1 MDSDEDLTFADLA
14 KKKGFKKKE
23 EKPAPE
29 AKGKRETIAELYYDE
44 DFGYQSKARTYQMA
58 HARDARITRNDVE
71 DWFRENG
78 VAQKPRSFKNSY
90 VAKYPRQEYQMDLFQ
105 MNKNSGIKDW
115 NKICMIMVDIF
126 TKYTTIT
133 PVEGKDAYE
142 LRKAIKRLFKKMG
155 GDPGMLYTDQEPA
168 LKKKQVT
175 RYLDKEDVHLIMT
188 MTHAAVAE
196 RQIRTFKRMIADRM
210 RERPEGERYYHNQ
223 EFLDSLTAVYNRTKH
238 TTTGKTPIDARK
250 PENKKEVRMKL
261 ELARRPVR
269 HYPRLEVGDTVRTLV
284 KKEPFSKES
293 DPNWSKKLYKID
305 SIEGERIS
313 NVTDQVFYKLRPPG
327 NKPEYLQHELLLVR
341 KGSAAGEPGAASSG

>member
-1 MDSDEDLTFADLA
+1 MDSDEDLTFDELA
-14 KKKGFKKKE
+14 KKKGFKKE

-58 HARDARITRNDVE
+58 HARDARITRKDVE

-133 PVEGKDAYE
+133 PVEGKDAHE
-142 LRKAIKRLFKKMG
+142 LQTAIERLFKKMG

-175 RYLDKEDVHLIMT
+175 RYLDDKEVHLIMT

-223 EFLDSLTAVYNRTKH
+223 EFLDSLTAIYNRTKH

-305 SIEGERIS
+305 KIEGERIS